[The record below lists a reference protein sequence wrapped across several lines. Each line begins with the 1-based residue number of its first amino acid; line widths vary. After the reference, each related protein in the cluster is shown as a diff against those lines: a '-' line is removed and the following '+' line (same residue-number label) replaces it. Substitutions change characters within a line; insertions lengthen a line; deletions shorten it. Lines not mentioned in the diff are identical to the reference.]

1 MGVREWLIPRE
12 RKFFDMLKELTEK
25 IQESVALLRRLNEP
39 DIDIELIRLKLKKK
53 EHEADEI
60 VHNIFIELNKS
71 LITPIDKE
79 DISNLSL
86 KLDDIVDHIY
96 AAVNRMC
103 IYEIKKPTEEI
114 RTFSKC
120 LVDATKILN
129 LIFSNFRLNELK
141 EIHLLCIKI
150 HKIENYADNVLNSG
164 LRRLFQ
170 FKDPIIIIKLK
181 DVYYS
186 LETATDKC
194 EDVANIVQDVL
205 VKYG

>member
-1 MGVREWLIPRE
+1 MGIREWLIPRE
-12 RKFFDMLKELTEK
+12 KKFFDMLKELTEK
-25 IQESVALLRRLNEP
+25 IQEGVALLRRLNEP

-53 EHEADEI
+53 ENEADEI
-60 VHNIFIELNKS
+60 VHTIFIELNKS

-79 DISNLSL
+79 DISQLAL
-86 KLDDIVDHIY
+86 KLDDIIDHIY
-96 AAVNRMC
+96 AAVNRMS

-114 RTFSKC
+114 KAFSKC
-120 LVDATKILN
+120 LFDATKTLN
-129 LIFSNFRLNELK
+129 LIFSNFRSNELK
-141 EIHLLCIKI
+141 EITLLCIRI
-150 HKIENYADNVLNSG
+150 NKIENYADDVLNNG
-164 LRRLFQ
+164 LRKLFQ

-181 DVYYS
+181 DIYYS